1 MTTPNLA
8 LPYIAA
14 AQAQK
19 HVTHNAALDLLDGLV
34 QLSVKDRDLAAPPAN
49 PTEGERYIVATGAT
63 GGWAGWDGDVALFS
77 GGAWLRLSPQPGWRV
92 WIEDEATLLVRSG
105 GAWITLEAALGL
117 VTRSTDVTLALS
129 PNGAATRLTV
139 AEETLATLAGPT
151 VTSSIAI
158 HARAIALCVSTRTT
172 SAITGATSYD
182 CGIAGSPAKFGG
194 SLGTAAS
201 ASNLGIIWPE
211 AFWADTPIVLTANGG
226 DFTGGAV
233 RIAIHAFAFTPPD

>member
-1 MTTPNLA
+1 MTPNLA

-19 HVTHNAALDLLDGLV
+19 HVTHNEALDRIDGLV
-34 QLSVKDRDLAAPPAN
+34 QLSVKDRDLTAPPAI
-49 PTEGERYIVATGAT
+49 PTEGDRYIVATGAT
-63 GGWAGWDGDVALFS
+63 GAWAGWDGDVAMLS
-77 GGAWLRLSPQPGWRV
+77 GGAWVRLPAREGWRV
-92 WIEDEATLLVRSG
+92 WVEDEAMLLVRTA
-105 GAWITLEAALGL
+105 GAWIALEAALGL
-117 VTRSTDVTLALS
+117 VKQSTDVTLALS

-139 AEETLATLAGPT
+139 AEETLTNLAGPT
-151 VTSSIAI
+151 VTSSIVI
-158 HARAIALCVSTRTT
+158 PARAIALCVSTRTT

-182 CGIAGSPAKFGG
+182 CGIIGSPAKFGG
-194 SLGTAAS
+194 SLGTAAG

-233 RIAIHAFAFTPPD
+233 RIAIHAFEFTAPD

>member
-1 MTTPNLA
+1 MTPILA

-19 HVTHNAALDLLDGLV
+19 HVTHNEALDRLDGLV
-34 QLSVKDRDLAAPPAN
+34 QLSVKDRDLTTPPPS
-49 PTEGERYIVATGAT
+49 PTEGDRYIVATGAT
-63 GGWAGWDGDVALFS
+63 GAWAGWDGDVAMFS
-77 GGAWLRLSPQPGWRV
+77 GGAWVRLPARTGWRV
-92 WIEDEATLLVRSG
+92 WIEDEGSLLVRSG
-105 GAWITLEAALGL
+105 GAWRTLEAALGL
-117 VTRSTDVTLALS
+117 VTQSTDVTLALS

-139 AEETLATLAGPT
+139 AEETLTNLAGPT
-151 VTSSIAI
+151 VTSSIVI
-158 HARAIALCVSTRTT
+158 PARAIALCVSTRTT

-194 SLGTAAS
+194 SLGTAAG

>member
-8 LPYIAA
+8 LPHIAA

-19 HVTHNAALDLLDGLV
+19 HVTHNQSLDLLDGLV
-34 QLSVKDRDLAAPPAN
+34 QLSVKDRDLSAPPAS
-49 PTEGERYIVATGAT
+49 PAEGDRYIVAAGAS
-63 GGWAGWDGDVALFS
+63 GAWAGWDGDVAMFS
-77 GGAWLRLSPQPGWRV
+77 GGAWLRLHAREGWRV
-92 WIEDEATLLVRSG
+92 WVEDEAALIVRSG

-139 AEETLATLAGPT
+139 AEETLTNLAGPT
-151 VTSSIAI
+151 VTSSIVI
-158 HARAIALCVSTRTT
+158 PARAIALCVSTRTT

-182 CGIAGSPAKFGG
+182 CGIIGSPAKFGG
-194 SLGTAAS
+194 SLSTATG

-211 AFWADTPIVLTANGG
+211 AFWVDTPIVLTANGG
-226 DFTGGAV
+226 DFTDGAV

>member
-14 AQAQK
+14 VQAQK
-19 HVTHNAALDLLDGLV
+19 HVIHNAALDLLDGLV
-34 QLSVKDRDLAAPPAN
+34 QLSVKDRDLAAPPAS
-49 PTEGERYIVATGAT
+49 PAEGDRYIVAAGAT
-63 GGWAGWDGDVALFS
+63 GAWAGWDGDVAMFS
-77 GGAWLRLSPQPGWRV
+77 GGAWLRLQAREGWRV
-92 WIEDEATLLVRSG
+92 WVEDEAALIVRSG
-105 GAWITLEAALGL
+105 GAWTKLEAALAL

-139 AEETLATLAGPT
+139 AEETLTNLSGPT

-158 HARAIALCVSTRTT
+158 PARAIALCVSTRTT
-172 SAITGATSYD
+172 AAITGATRYD
-182 CGIAGSPAKFGG
+182 CGTGGSPAKFGG
-194 SLGTAAS
+194 SLGTAPG

-233 RIAIHAFAFTPPD
+233 RVAIHAFAFTAPG

>member
-19 HVTHNAALDLLDGLV
+19 HVTHNEALDRLDGLV
-34 QLSVKDRDLAAPPAN
+34 QLSVKDRDLVSPPAS
-49 PTEGERYIVATGAT
+49 PAEGDRYIVTTGAT
-63 GGWAGWDGDVALFS
+63 GAWAGWDGDVAMFS
-77 GGAWLRLSPQPGWRV
+77 GGAWVRLAPQSGWRV
-92 WIEDEATLLVRSG
+92 WIEDEGMLLVRSG

-117 VTRSTDVTLALS
+117 VKKSTDVTLALN

-139 AEETLATLAGPT
+139 AEETLTNLSGPT

-158 HARAIALCVSTRTT
+158 PARAIALCVSTRTT
-172 SAITGATSYD
+172 AAITGATSYD

-194 SLGTAAS
+194 ALGTTAG

>member
-139 AEETLATLAGPT
+139 AEDARDPRGPT

-172 SAITGATSYD
+172 SAITGAKLRLRHRRQS
-182 CGIAGSPAKFGG
+182 AKFGG

-211 AFWADTPIVLTANGG
+211 AFWADTHRPHRQWRRPPA
-226 DFTGGAV
+226 AP